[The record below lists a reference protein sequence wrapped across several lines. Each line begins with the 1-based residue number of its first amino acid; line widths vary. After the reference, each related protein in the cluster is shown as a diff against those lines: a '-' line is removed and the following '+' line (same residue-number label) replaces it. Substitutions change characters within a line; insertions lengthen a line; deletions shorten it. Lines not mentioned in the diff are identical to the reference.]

1 MDAASQFVSPADFHS
16 GLLAL
21 GFNVTQEEA
30 EVLANVLETDEAGNI
45 NLASLQQEGSPLVE
59 QLAALAGAAPEAGPP
74 AEEEAAPA
82 AEPQPTEAALA
93 AIDALERGDEVAFAD
108 AIGRMPPAEAE
119 ALQQALALQ
128 QDQPTEAAAVAP
140 PPSTIPRA
148 KPKPQ
153 RSVSPPKRAVTY
165 GKLSETFPVTNPNA
179 ESSASRDYGAALA
192 NLQPRSKS
200 PTKIHRRASASSR
213 EASPSGSA
221 SRSPLVSLVWSH
233 YMWSHRARARA
244 RARADRPLLLAHL
257 YHPRQQ
263 PRSRHSCRPEA
274 CPLRLRPSS
283 RAR

>member
-1 MDAASQFVSPADFHS
+1 MDSQFVSPADFHS

-30 EVLANVLETDEAGNI
+30 DVLANVLETDEAGNI

-59 QLAALAGAAPEAGPP
+59 QLAALAGAAPEADPP
-74 AEEEAAPA
+74 AEEQAAPA

-93 AIDALERGDEVAFAD
+93 AIDALERGDEAAFAD
-108 AIGRMPPAEAE
+108 ALGRMPPAEAE

-128 QDQPTEAAAVAP
+128 QDQPTEASYDQGQPTEASAFAP
-140 PPSTIPRA
+140 PPSAIPRA

-165 GKLSETFPVTNPNA
+165 GKLADTFPVTNPAA
-179 ESSASRDYGAALA
+179 ESSAARDYSATLS

-200 PTKIHRRASASSR
+200 PTKIHRRVSAASR

-221 SRSPLVSLVWSH
+221 SRSPLVSLTRSTPTPTPTPTP
-233 YMWSHRARARA
+233 Y
-244 RARADRPLLLAHL
+244 PNP
-257 YHPRQQ
+257 HP
-263 PRSRHSCRPEA
+263 
-274 CPLRLRPSS
+274 
-283 RAR
+283 